1 MDKDLT
7 VTKKIQK
14 VSISNGLAWSPDY
27 NTFYYID
34 SPTKI
39 VAAFNFDK
47 ISGAIKNKTN
57 IIEFS
62 NDEGTPDGMTID
74 SEGMLWIAH
83 WDGWQISR
91 WNPQTG
97 EKIRKIPLPVS
108 RVTSCCFG
116 GENFEDLYITSART
130 GLSDDQLKKE
140 PLAGSLFVIKNIG
153 FRGLPAFEFA
163 FI

>member
-1 MDKDLT
+1 
-7 VTKKIQK
+7 
-14 VSISNGLAWSPDY
+14 
-27 NTFYYID
+27 
-34 SPTKI
+34 
-39 VAAFNFDK
+39 
-47 ISGAIKNKTN
+47 
-57 IIEFS
+57 
-62 NDEGTPDGMTID
+62 
-74 SEGMLWIAH
+74 MLWIAH